1 LHGAVQGGCALGFA
15 GLAGLGDGAP
25 RARLKTLYPGEFEA
39 RLFVI
44 AGDYDRA
51 LSRLEQGEWGPQ
63 LTIPWLCADH
73 FWDRCEAT
81 RASGGA

>member
-1 LHGAVQGGCALGFA
+1 METSRVELQ
-15 GLAGLGDGAP
+15 
-25 RARLKTLYPGEFEA
+25 TLYRGDFEA

-73 FWDRCEAT
+73 FWDPLRGDPRFRGIVKGRC
-81 RASGGA
+81 R